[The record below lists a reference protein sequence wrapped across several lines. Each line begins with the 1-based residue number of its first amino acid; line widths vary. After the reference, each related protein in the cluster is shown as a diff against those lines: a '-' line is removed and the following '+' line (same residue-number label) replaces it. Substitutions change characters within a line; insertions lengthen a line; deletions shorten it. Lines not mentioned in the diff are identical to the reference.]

1 MTYDTWENEIRGHF
15 EGDPLWKI
23 TAYRKSLF
31 LSDITWTDVSKLCK
45 DARLVGVSD
54 QLYRATGSIGANISE
69 GYSRSSKKDQVRFY
83 EYALGSAREA
93 RHWYFQSRH
102 LLGDAVFAHR
112 AELLS
117 EVSRLLLT
125 TIPHQRNLGTSG
137 SP

>member
-1 MTYDTWENEIRGHF
+1 MNYDTWESEVRGPF

-23 TAYRKSLF
+23 TAYRKSMF
-31 LSDITWTDVSKLCK
+31 LSDITWADVSKLCR
-45 DARLVGVSD
+45 DSRLIGMSD

-102 LLGDAVFAHR
+102 VLGDAVFTHR
-112 AELLS
+112 ADLLS
-117 EVSRLLLT
+117 EVIRLLLT
-125 TIPHQRNLGTSG
+125 TIPHQRNLGTG
-137 SP
+137 GNT

>member
-1 MTYDTWENEIRGHF
+1 MNYDTWENEARSPF
-15 EGDPLWKI
+15 EGDPLWKM

-31 LSDITWTDVSKLCK
+31 LSDITWADVSKLCR

-117 EVSRLLLT
+117 EVIRLLLT
-125 TIPHQRNLGTSG
+125 TIPHQRGLGTG
-137 SP
+137 GAP